1 MGHRSPKAPTM
12 PPSIQRCGALYT
24 SRWLMDDGVVVEPL
38 VGNRIQ
44 RSLSA
49 MDAAM
54 VSVWGPGAINLDKLA
69 EEGTPAKSQLLW
81 GLHLDFEEQVVV
93 LPEPKRIKV
102 KYLLREP
109 QLQRGLPTSS
119 YQAAP
124 RTGRDSAVLGRL
136 RSGDCTLST
145 SLLQAPAAGS
155 RRS

>member
-1 MGHRSPKAPTM
+1 MVVP
-12 PPSIQRCGALYT
+12 YT

-81 GLHLDFEEQVVV
+81 GLHLDFEEQVVSSGTEANKGEV
-93 LPEPKRIKV
+93 SPKRASASK
-102 KYLLREP
+102 
-109 QLQRGLPTSS
+109 GLPTSS

-145 SLLQAPAAGS
+145 SLLQAPAAGK
-155 RRS
+155 